1 MILKILHAFTLLC
14 MVIVSGAAIAS
25 EELRISI
32 AKETI
37 VLEQRGAT
45 LNHHPG
51 IEPKATGAA
60 LYFEGEL
67 FLKNDQQAGIVYGAT
82 TLWDASP
89 DDGEEEVRH
98 RNLVFLLD
106 EGQIIASGISSYISH
121 PKWPANSEAW
131 QHLGLAIT
139 GGTGK
144 YVGAYGTVTSNKL
157 KAGVFAHTIE
167 IFTPVQD

>member
-14 MVIVSGAAIAS
+14 MVIASGSAIAS

-60 LYFEGEL
+60 LYFEGDL
-67 FLKNDQQAGIVYGAT
+67 FLENDQQAGIVHGVT

-89 DDGEEEVRH
+89 DDGEAEVRH

-106 EGQIIASGISSYISH
+106 DGQIIASGISSYSSN
-121 PKWPANSEAW
+121 PKWPSNSEEW
-131 QHLGLAIT
+131 QHLDLAIT

-144 YVGAYGTVTSNKL
+144 YLGAYGTVTSKQLN
-157 KAGVFAHTIE
+157 AETYVHTIE
-167 IFTPVQD
+167 IYTPVQD

>member
-14 MVIVSGAAIAS
+14 MVIASGSAIAS

-60 LYFEGEL
+60 L
-67 FLKNDQQAGIVYGAT
+67 
-82 TLWDASP
+82 
-89 DDGEEEVRH
+89 DD
-98 RNLVFLLD
+98 
-106 EGQIIASGISSYISH
+106 GQIIASGISSYSSN
-121 PKWPANSEAW
+121 PKWPSNSEEW
-131 QHLGLAIT
+131 QHLDLAIT

-144 YVGAYGTVTSNKL
+144 YLGAYGTVTSKQLN
-157 KAGVFAHTIE
+157 AETYVHTIE
-167 IFTPVQD
+167 IYTPVQD